1 MKTKEK
7 HPLLRL
13 INRILLIMLIYNQLV
28 YSSPNVTLTYH
39 SSYVYSLA
47 FDSAHGYL
55 ASGSADRN
63 IVIWSPVGGS
73 WSFNKYLDNVN
84 PVNALVQLPNS
95 KLASSSLQNIL
106 LWDPLKLVTPSAVI
120 PTSHTSTILGNLLFK
135 Y

>member
-7 HPLLRL
+7 HQLLRFMS
-13 INRILLIMLIYNQLV
+13 RILLVMLIYNQLV
-28 YSSPNVTLTYH
+28 HSSPNVTLTYH

-73 WSFNKYLDNVN
+73 WSFNLNNGN
-84 PVNALVQLPNS
+84 PVHALAQLPNS

-106 LWDPLKLVTPSAVI
+106 LWDPMNSATP
-120 PTSHTSTILGNLLFK
+120 TETQTGHTSKILGNLLFK